1 MYVYIYL
8 GLITNVG
15 IRILKLHK
23 TFTKSQTWNAEDDYC
38 CFIFA
43 WRQNNVCHK
52 ATVTKA
58 SRGCFFLCALTWLWT
73 HLMTYWYGS
82 MAGVFSG
89 RGLII
94 LLMCHYSM
102 CLHGSFRRQRAA
114 VLDESASG
122 VCQTSLRQQ
131 RQGNTLTL
139 SAVNRTQVQASGVC
153 LCFCCVHSLMW
164 YYPVSAQ
171 LQFTPSE

>member
-1 MYVYIYL
+1 MKCWRWL
-8 GLITNVG
+8 LLFHL
-15 IRILKLHK
+15 RLK
-23 TFTKSQTWNAEDDYC
+23 TKQQ
-38 CFIFA
+38 I
-43 WRQNNVCHK
+43 CHK

-153 LCFCCVHSLMW
+153 LCFCVCPLINVILSSFSSA
-164 YYPVSAQ
+164 PVYD
-171 LQFTPSE
+171 FNPIRIEKKEEIKY